1 MRPAPVSR
9 LVTVTVAP
17 GRAAPEES
25 STLPETDAVTC
36 ALIVP
41 TAKQML
47 KRTPAKA
54 CVDNFLSESIL
65 HPSPFGRNSLEE
77 LYSRC
82 IAYWLTQEGRWHMVL
97 RKEKVQIANSG
108 LGKRVKQW
116 RQSFSLATGRPSGDS
131 FLACFLGYWQ
141 RVLSL

>member
-77 LYSRC
+77 LYSPLHCLLVDTRGPV
-82 IAYWLTQEGRWHMVL
+82 AYGSAQ
-97 RKEKVQIANSG
+97 RKSSNRKFR
-108 LGKRVKQW
+108 LW
-116 RQSFSLATGRPSGDS
+116 
-131 FLACFLGYWQ
+131 
-141 RVLSL
+141 